1 MKGRRQSSSNRPNYM
16 QSLPYR
22 RKKVNS
28 TLEHKNNPQT
38 LAFVRLCIWNV
49 TLQSQHNII
58 QIPMTFFTQ
67 LAKPTLRKIR
77 AGGIKI
83 LHSRVYN
90 NEIVA
95 KAAGYCNRSD

>member
-1 MKGRRQSSSNRPNYM
+1 
-16 QSLPYR
+16 
-22 RKKVNS
+22 
-28 TLEHKNNPQT
+28 
-38 LAFVRLCIWNV
+38 
-49 TLQSQHNII
+49 
-58 QIPMTFFTQ
+58 MTFFTQ

-95 KAAGYCNRSD
+95 KAAGTVIGQTNRIIKWIRGSRNIYKQLQS